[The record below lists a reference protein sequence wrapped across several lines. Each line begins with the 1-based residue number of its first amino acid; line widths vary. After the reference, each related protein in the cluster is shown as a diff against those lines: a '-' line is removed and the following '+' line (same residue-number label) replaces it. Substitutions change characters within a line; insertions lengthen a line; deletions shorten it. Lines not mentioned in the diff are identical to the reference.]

1 MLATTLTTLTTLAT
15 PPLLA
20 SLPPLPPLPLL
31 PLLVPAAALEARFEE
46 ALVAFVRAFPPVFP
60 VQEALPAACA
70 GALVPVVG
78 PVGCAGRAT
87 GTVTFTFSDG
97 AVVVAA
103 ERAFREEVEGA
114 AGAVG
119 AAWTDV
125 AALAITFL
133 RKETGFAAL
142 AAFDATAALAA
153 AARRGGGLV
162 PCRWAPLL
170 VALDGGAFVV
180 GPAVVLLLLLAVVG
194 GGLAGV
200 PRASDAGLA
209 GLADLA
215 GVPDASAA
223 VVRNGVCAMYVGSGR
238 GNGRRRG
245 RLSVSG
251 WAVRVD
257 CGTALGWASLSREA
271 SMPGRGMAGP
281 EGGRGRESGTCAHS
295 TATFPTLTALQLHR
309 LHAELEGHA
318 SAVLL
323 PELRLVGRVRPERGE
338 RESRRLALSPH
349 ASAGPRRH
357 LRRLGSSV
365 VSLQLLLYV
374 P

>member
-1 MLATTLTTLTTLAT
+1 MLATTLTTLAT
-15 PPLLA
+15 PPVLA
-20 SLPPLPPLPLL
+20 SLPPLPPLLL
-31 PLLVPAAALEARFEE
+31 MVPAAALEARLEE

-103 ERAFREEVEGA
+103 ERAFREGAEGA

-223 VVRNGVCAMYVGSGR
+223 VVRDGVCAMYVG
-238 GNGRRRG
+238 
-245 RLSVSG
+245 
-251 WAVRVD
+251 
-257 CGTALGWASLSREA
+257 LG
-271 SMPGRGMAGP
+271 GVTG
-281 EGGRGRESGTCAHS
+281 EGG
-295 TATFPTLTALQLHR
+295 
-309 LHAELEGHA
+309 
-318 SAVLL
+318 
-323 PELRLVGRVRPERGE
+323 
-338 RESRRLALSPH
+338 
-349 ASAGPRRH
+349 AGC
-357 LRRLGSSV
+357 
-365 VSLQLLLYV
+365 Q
-374 P
+374 

>member
-1 MLATTLTTLTTLAT
+1 MLATTLTTLAT

-31 PLLVPAAALEARFEE
+31 PLLVPAAALEARLEE

-103 ERAFREEVEGA
+103 ERAFREGAEGA

-153 AARRGGGLV
+153 AARSGGGLA

-223 VVRNGVCAMYVGSGR
+223 VVWDGVCAMYVGLGG

-251 WAVRVD
+251 WAVPR
-257 CGTALGWASLSREA
+257 GLRHRSWMGEPLSRSKHA
-271 SMPGRGMAGP
+271 RPRH
-281 EGGRGRESGTCAHS
+281 GGTRGREGA
-295 TATFPTLTALQLHR
+295 
-309 LHAELEGHA
+309 
-318 SAVLL
+318 
-323 PELRLVGRVRPERGE
+323 
-338 RESRRLALSPH
+338 
-349 ASAGPRRH
+349 
-357 LRRLGSSV
+357 
-365 VSLQLLLYV
+365 
-374 P
+374 

>member
-1 MLATTLTTLTTLAT
+1 MLATTLTTLAT
-15 PPLLA
+15 PPVLA
-20 SLPPLPPLPLL
+20 SLPPLPPLLL
-31 PLLVPAAALEARFEE
+31 MVPAAALEARLEE

-103 ERAFREEVEGA
+103 ERAFREGAEGA

-223 VVRNGVCAMYVGSGR
+223 VVRDGVCAMYVGLGGGGR
-238 GNGRRRG
+238 EKEGQAVSEWMGRARG
-245 RLSVSG
+245 LWHRSWMG
-251 WAVRVD
+251 EP
-257 CGTALGWASLSREA
+257 LSRSKHA
-271 SMPGRGMAGP
+271 RPRH
-281 EGGRGRESGTCAHS
+281 GGTRGREEA
-295 TATFPTLTALQLHR
+295 
-309 LHAELEGHA
+309 
-318 SAVLL
+318 
-323 PELRLVGRVRPERGE
+323 
-338 RESRRLALSPH
+338 
-349 ASAGPRRH
+349 
-357 LRRLGSSV
+357 
-365 VSLQLLLYV
+365 
-374 P
+374 